1 MKIYLRNCGNT
12 NVGSNHKA
20 TSSMT
25 KRISFIALLQFLF
38 LISFGQL
45 KFDSNPFSFADT
57 ILRSGDYKVDL
68 MAIDYPIETTF
79 LITKMAETVS
89 KDTTWFM
96 NYMNENLKD
105 SGKLKYNKR
114 LGLTES
120 EYNQM
125 QTGISEG
132 KKYVKVGEET
142 LTIFNNDT
150 TIEFRGSG
158 DIAAINR
165 LVIDKRNKLV
175 KYGNTVIPYKN
186 QIHADDWTVVK
197 AWDGHQ
203 FRFEKMNTT
212 DLTKIMELKSKSY
225 RLLIGKTQKTKRN
238 YLNLE
243 AKEIDNG
250 EKPVNIEFA
259 FFF

>member
-1 MKIYLRNCGNT
+1 
-12 NVGSNHKA
+12 
-20 TSSMT
+20 MT
-25 KRISFIALLQFLF
+25 KRILSIALFQFLF
-38 LISFGQL
+38 LAGFGQL

-57 ILRSGDYKVDL
+57 ILKSGEYKVDL
-68 MAIDYPIETTF
+68 MAVDYPTETK
-79 LITKMAETVS
+79 LLMTKMIETVS
-89 KDTTWFM
+89 QDTAWFLS
-96 NYMNENLKD
+96 YMNENLND
-105 SGKLKYNKR
+105 SGRLPYNKR

-120 EYNQM
+120 EYDQM

-150 TIEFRGSG
+150 GIKFVGTGSITTI
-158 DIAAINR
+158 NK
-165 LVIDKRNKLV
+165 LVIDKKNRTV

-186 QIHADDWTVVK
+186 EVHADDWTVVK

-203 FRFEKMNTT
+203 FKFEEISDT
-212 DLTKIMELKSKSY
+212 DLTKVMESKLRSY

-238 YLNLE
+238 YLYLE
-243 AKEIDNG
+243 AKEIDKG
-250 EKPVNIEFA
+250 EKPVDVEFA

>member
-1 MKIYLRNCGNT
+1 MNR
-12 NVGSNHKA
+12 
-20 TSSMT
+20 
-25 KRISFIALLQFLF
+25 RILLIAPFYFLSLLG
-38 LISFGQL
+38 FGQS

-57 ILRSGDYKVDL
+57 VLKSGVYKVDL
-68 MAIDYPIETTF
+68 MAIDYPVVTKV
-79 LITKMAETVS
+79 LMTKMADAIS
-89 KDTTWFM
+89 KDTTWFIS
-96 NYMNENLKD
+96 YMNEHLSD
-105 SGKLKYNKR
+105 SGQLKYHER

-120 EYNQM
+120 EYNEM
-125 QTGISEG
+125 QNGISEG

-150 TIEFRGSG
+150 TIGFIGSG
-158 DIAAINR
+158 DIETISK
-165 LVIDKRNKLV
+165 LVINKKSKLV
-175 KYGNTVIPYKN
+175 RYGNTVIPYKN
-186 QIHADDWTVVK
+186 EIHADDRTVLK

-203 FRFEKMNTT
+203 FRFEEMSTT

-225 RLLIGKTQKTKRN
+225 RLLIGRTQKTKRN